1 MPGRGRDGVPRRAP
15 LVDAGASGP
24 RTSAAE
30 SGSDGDSD
38 GSRGQRV
45 ADIDV
50 GSGLREDD
58 PADRSIGKHQ
68 WPAAVASVDLR
79 PELEDLAGD
88 PVLTVDFTTLGRIAA
103 GDGCRLNDEEAAA
116 RE

>member
-1 MPGRGRDGVPRRAP
+1 MPARGRDGDPRRGP
-15 LVDAGASGP
+15 SVDAGAHGH

-30 SGSDGDSD
+30 SRSDGDPD
-38 GSRGQRV
+38 GSRGQSV

-50 GSGLREDD
+50 GSGLGEDD

-88 PVLTVDFTTLGRIAA
+88 PVLTVDVTTLGRIAA
-103 GDGCRLNDEEAAA
+103 GDGCRLDDE
-116 RE
+116 R